1 MKLFIMKS
9 FFYTLL
15 LTLFVGFSSNCQ
27 AQFKQTL
34 HRTFVLDN
42 VSQVKLNLNTT
53 NVEYR
58 ETKGSRVLVE
68 MTISAEVPN
77 ETMMNFLI
85 ENGRYELITENDA
98 TTSTLV
104 LTAPK
109 PANVIIIKGKECKEE
124 ISYVV
129 YLPAAIK
136 FVNNDKSSSSNR
148 Q

>member
-1 MKLFIMKS
+1 MKS
-9 FFYTLL
+9 FFYACL
-15 LTLFVGFSSNCQ
+15 LTLFVGSFFTNSCQ

-42 VSQVKLNLNTT
+42 VNQVKLNLNTT
-53 NVEYR
+53 NIEYR

-85 ENGRYELITENDA
+85 ENGRYELVTQNDA

-104 LTAPK
+104 INAPK
-109 PANVIIIKGKECKEE
+109 PANVIVIKGKECKEE
-124 ISYVV
+124 VSYIV
-129 YLPAAIK
+129 YLPSTIK
-136 FVNNDKSSSSNR
+136 FINNDKSSSSNR
-148 Q
+148 P